1 MQDKSNIK
9 KVRQNCSNSK
19 ENNDDDNN
27 NNDNNN
33 NNNKKNDNRNIND
46 WKAND

>member
-1 MQDKSNIK
+1 MQDKRNIK

-33 NNNKKNDNRNIND
+33 NNNKKNDNKNIND